1 MDYLEKLTKFE
12 LKSLLNR
19 NWMTHDAMWFK
30 LSFENI
36 GIDKTNQINR
46 EAARSMAKIEILRLL
61 KALNLKRP
69 ESINDLLDMI
79 HGALSIIRESYF
91 EFKIAKLN
99 VNTLQFHI
107 NKCFAYEG
115 VKKLGFI
122 DKYEC
127 GIYERVEGWF
137 EGLNIEYTNNTNF
150 LGCLIHRDGLCIK
163 DYQFT
168 F

>member
-1 MDYLEKLTKFE
+1 
-12 LKSLLNR
+12 
-19 NWMTHDAMWFK
+19 MTHDAIWFK

-91 EFKIAKLN
+91 EFKIANRYFKVRILSS
-99 VNTLQFHI
+99 L
-107 NKCFAYEG
+107 A
-115 VKKLGFI
+115 
-122 DKYEC
+122 
-127 GIYERVEGWF
+127 
-137 EGLNIEYTNNTNF
+137 
-150 LGCLIHRDGLCIK
+150 
-163 DYQFT
+163 FT
-168 F
+168 I